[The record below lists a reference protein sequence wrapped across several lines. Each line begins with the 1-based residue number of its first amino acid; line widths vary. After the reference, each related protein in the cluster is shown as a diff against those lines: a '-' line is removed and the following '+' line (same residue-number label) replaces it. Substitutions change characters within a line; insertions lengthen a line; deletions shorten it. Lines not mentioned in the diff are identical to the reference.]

1 MTMESREAGERM
13 RNDEQHS
20 GVAFVLGFTLGL
32 AVGAGAAVL
41 FAPQSG
47 RRTRRA
53 IRRTAEEMGDTATEK
68 WREVRDEA
76 TGRLRDF
83 REETER
89 RARRSVESAR
99 DRLEELK
106 DR

>member
-1 MTMESREAGERM
+1 MKSREAGETM
-13 RNDEQHS
+13 RNEEQQS
-20 GVAFVLGFTLGL
+20 GVAFVLGFTFGL
-32 AVGAGAAVL
+32 AVGAGAAIL

-53 IRRTAEEMGDTATEK
+53 LRRTAEEVGDTATEK
-68 WREVRDEA
+68 WREVRDET
-76 TGRLRDF
+76 TGKLRDL
-83 REETER
+83 RDATEG